1 MAEAVAEAAAGVV
14 AAAAATVVAALAA
27 VAVVV
32 VARAAIVGVV
42 GVVADVAVRVGVGV
56 AAVAQKA
63 AMVERERGRKQR
75 AVDLQSVQRQLEAEA
90 ALSLLQN
97 NQQCRRNVILKQGKR
112 CGTVTSRQEWLAH
125 EGLSVYWCVRSG
137 AGRKK
142 KENRRRRRLARNAQL
157 KCAVYERVQRI
168 PGLLEIKIMGSVN

>member
-1 MAEAVAEAAAGVV
+1 MAEAAAGVV
-14 AAAAATVVAALAA
+14 AVAAATVVAALAA

-63 AMVERERGRKQR
+63 AMVERERERKQR

-90 ALSLLQN
+90 PRLPQN

-157 KCAVYERVQRI
+157 KCAVYERVQQT
-168 PGLLEIKIMGSVN
+168 PGLLEKI